1 MPPAQCCGAGPPAWP
16 TSGPTQRA
24 LRNKMFPAP
33 AHCEAPCD
41 VPHPPLPP
49 PAAPWGLAVPHSSG
63 GLHRR
68 ELGSKKQHPVCRTPH
83 VGWGPQRMLFAGV
96 RVEWGPCGVEG
107 MCGVGGSARPCEHP
121 GRAVCPKVAPTS
133 TLPLGLSTHGR
144 THLGACQE
152 LGEEIPP
159 ISGHPRN
166 QGRLGGGPHLWDT
179 TGWGLHC
186 GTHKGGG
193 PHLQDTP
200 LCGSLSVGC
209 PWVGVPTV
217 VPTWVRVPFETMAV
231 PE

>member
-1 MPPAQCCGAGPPAWP
+1 
-16 TSGPTQRA
+16 
-24 LRNKMFPAP
+24 
-33 AHCEAPCD
+33 
-41 VPHPPLPP
+41 
-49 PAAPWGLAVPHSSG
+49 
-63 GLHRR
+63 
-68 ELGSKKQHPVCRTPH
+68 
-83 VGWGPQRMLFAGV
+83 MLFAGV

-193 PHLQDTP
+193 SPFAGYPFMWVLVCGVP
-200 LCGSLSVGC
+200 LGGGPYCSTHMGEGPIRDHGC
-209 PWVGVPTV
+209 PRVGVPMGVSACRTPLGKGPHCRTPLGGGQSCLGGPLEDYMSWGPLEGYGSCWLG
-217 VPTWVRVPFETMAV
+217 VPIAGPT
-231 PE
+231 